1 MLEMPLKPLSTNLT
15 KWSNTLKQ
23 FVGKLL
29 TNCLSVFDY
38 FVGSVFKRLSL
49 IKAILGKLLQKLYDK
64 LTHVGYLLNQ
74 LNKKKTK
81 PKLPSSIFPKREQTV
96 QCTKKRSS
104 EKQVVEIHHVKNSRA
119 FIFILT
125 CLRRNLPSYGKTA
138 N

>member
-74 LNKKKTK
+74 LNKKK
-81 PKLPSSIFPKREQTV
+81 
-96 QCTKKRSS
+96 
-104 EKQVVEIHHVKNSRA
+104 N
-119 FIFILT
+119 
-125 CLRRNLPSYGKTA
+125 
-138 N
+138 